1 MPMQKQHIEYA
12 ARVYGVHL
20 GAMATEV
27 QPEGLAMDATL
38 AMDAL
43 PALVTVS
50 NGGIPAFLTSFV
62 DPKLIEVLTTPNK
75 FAQILGEEKKG
86 DWTTLTAIF
95 PVVESAGETSA
106 YDDYSNNGMVTANVN
121 WPQRQSFHFQTIT
134 EWGERQL
141 DMMGKAKI
149 DWSNRLNIASAIIMD
164 KFMNKSY
171 AYGIQ
176 GMQNYGLL
184 NDPNLSAPITP
195 LAKAAG
201 GFTWNNATALEEY
214 ADVLALFAQLVAQ
227 TGGVLEMTDKMTLT
241 LSPKMQ
247 VNLAKLTPFN
257 VPVTKMLSDAFP
269 ALTVEVAVEYSTIG
283 GEYMQLIADNVQGQD
298 VGMAAF
304 TEKMRA
310 HGVVK
315 GLSSFAE
322 KKSGGTWGAVITQP
336 LGIASMLGL

>member
-1 MPMQKQHIEYA
+1 MPMTKADIQYA

-20 GAMATEV
+20 GAQATEV
-27 QPEGLAMDATL
+27 QPEHLAMDAEL

-43 PALVTVS
+43 PGLITVGNS
-50 NGGIPAFLTSFV
+50 GIPAFLTTYV

-75 FAQILGEEKKG
+75 AAQILGEEKKG
-86 DWTTLTAIF
+86 DWTTITAMF

-106 YDDYSNNGMVTANVN
+106 YGDYSNNGMVTANVN
-121 WPQRQSFHFQTIT
+121 WPARQSFHFQCIT

-141 DMMGKAKI
+141 DMLGAARI
-149 DWSNRLNIASAIIMD
+149 DWANQLNIASARIMD
-164 KFMNKSY
+164 KFLNKSY
-171 AYGIQ
+171 FFGIQ

-184 NDPNLSAPITP
+184 NDPSLSAPIAP

-214 ADVLALFAQLVAQ
+214 ADVLALFNQLVTQ
-227 TGGVLEMTDKMTLT
+227 STGLIEMTDKMTLAM
-241 LSPKMQ
+241 SPAMQ

-257 VPVTKMLSDAFP
+257 VPVRQMIKDAFP
-269 ALTVEVAVEYSTIG
+269 NLTIEVAVEYATVAG
-283 GEYMQLIADNVQGQD
+283 QVMQLIVDSVQGQD
-298 VGMAAF
+298 TGTAAF

-315 GLSSFAE
+315 QLSSFAE
-322 KKSGGTWGAVITQP
+322 KKSGGTWGAIILQP
-336 LGIASMLGL
+336 LAIASMIGL